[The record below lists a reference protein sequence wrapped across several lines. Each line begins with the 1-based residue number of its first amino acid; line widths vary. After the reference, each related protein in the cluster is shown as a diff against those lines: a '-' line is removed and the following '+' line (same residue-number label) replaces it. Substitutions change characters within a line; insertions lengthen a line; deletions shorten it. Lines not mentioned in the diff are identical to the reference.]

1 MKRIFIIALCALA
14 LCCCFSASAQKLVIV
29 HTNDTHSHLDPLR
42 DGRGGVVERAAI
54 LDSLRGEYGRRRVLL
69 LHAGDFNQGTSYFT
83 ILNGDLEVSLVNALG
98 YDCITLGNHEFDN
111 GIEDLAR
118 RLRSVKCP
126 VVCCNYDFSPFEL
139 GRYLSPYTIVRR
151 GGMKIGIVGALCDI
165 SSVVARSIADRIPS
179 LDTVT
184 EINRWASF
192 LKDEKRC
199 DMVIL
204 LSHLGFDGPGSDVEI
219 CGKLHGVDFIV
230 GGHSHTDLDDI
241 VWKTD
246 ADGRNV
252 GIITDGE
259 WGLNLGM
266 IEIY

>member
-1 MKRIFIIALCALA
+1 MKRFLVIALCALA
-14 LCCCFSASAQKLVIV
+14 LCSFSASAQKLVIV
-29 HTNDTHSHLDPLR
+29 HVNDTHSHLDPLR
-42 DGRGGVVERAAI
+42 DGTGGVVERAAYI
-54 LDSLRGEYGRRRVLL
+54 DQVRKEYGRRHVLL

-83 ILNGDLEVSLVNALG
+83 LLNGDLEVSLVNALG

-118 RLRSVKCP
+118 RLKTVKCP
-126 VVCCNYDFSPFEL
+126 IVCCNYDFSPFEL
-139 GRYLSPYTIVRR
+139 GQYVTPCTIVRR

-165 SSVVARSIADRIPS
+165 SSVVARPIADRLPA
-179 LDTVT
+179 LDTET
-184 EINRWASF
+184 EVNRWAAY
-192 LKDEKRC
+192 LKNEKKC

-204 LSHLGFDGPGSDVEI
+204 LSHLGFDGPQSDVEI
-219 CGKLHGVDFIV
+219 SSKLHNVDMIV
-230 GGHSHTDLDDI
+230 GGHSHTNLDDI

-246 ADGRNV
+246 ADGKPV

-259 WGLNLGM
+259 WGLNLGQ

>member
-1 MKRIFIIALCALA
+1 MKRFLLIALCALA
-14 LCCCFSASAQKLVIV
+14 LCCFSASAQKLVIV

-54 LDSLRGEYGRRRVLL
+54 LDSLRGEYGRRKVLL

-118 RLRSVKCP
+118 RLKSVKCP

-139 GRYLSPYTIVRR
+139 GRYVTPYTIVRR

-184 EINRWASF
+184 EINRWASY
-192 LKDEKRC
+192 LKDEKKC

-219 CGKLHGVDFIV
+219 SGKLHGVDLIV

-241 VWKTD
+241 VWKRD
-246 ADGRNV
+246 ADGKSI

-259 WGLNLGM
+259 WGLALGQ

>member
-1 MKRIFIIALCALA
+1 MKRVLIITLCALA
-14 LCCCFSASAQKLVIV
+14 LCSFSASAQKLVII

-42 DGRGGVVERAAI
+42 DGRGGVVERAAYI
-54 LDSLRGEYGRRRVLL
+54 DRARKDYGRRKVLL

-83 ILNGDLEVSLVNALG
+83 LLNGDLEVSLVNALK

-118 RLRSVKCP
+118 RLKTVKCP

-139 GRYLSPYTIVRR
+139 GDYITPYTIIRR

-165 SSVVARSIADRIPS
+165 SSVVARTISDRIPA
-179 LDTVT
+179 LDTEKEV
-184 EINRWASF
+184 NKWAAF
-192 LKDEKRC
+192 LKDEKKC

-204 LSHLGFDGPGSDVEI
+204 LSHMGFDGPQSDVEI
-219 CGKLHGVDFIV
+219 SSKLHNVDLIV
-230 GGHSHTDLDDI
+230 GGHSHTNLDDI

-246 ADGRNV
+246 ADGKPV

-259 WGLNLGM
+259 WGLNLGQ

>member
-1 MKRIFIIALCALA
+1 MKRVLIITLCALA
-14 LCCCFSASAQKLVIV
+14 LCSFSASAQKLVII

-42 DGRGGVVERAAI
+42 DGRGGVVERAAYI
-54 LDSLRGEYGRRRVLL
+54 DRARKDYGRRKVLL

-83 ILNGDLEVSLVNALG
+83 LLNGDLEVSLVNALK

-118 RLRSVKCP
+118 RLKTVKCP

-139 GRYLSPYTIVRR
+139 GDYITPYTIIRR

-165 SSVVARSIADRIPS
+165 SSVVARTISDRIPA
-179 LDTVT
+179 LDTEKEV
-184 EINRWASF
+184 NKWAAF
-192 LKDEKRC
+192 LKDEKKC

-204 LSHLGFDGPGSDVEI
+204 LSHMGFDGPQSDVEI
-219 CGKLHGVDFIV
+219 SSKLHNVDMIV
-230 GGHSHTDLDDI
+230 GGHSHTNLNDI

-246 ADGRNV
+246 ADGKPV

-259 WGLNLGM
+259 WGLNLGQ

>member
-1 MKRIFIIALCALA
+1 MKRFLVIALCALA
-14 LCCCFSASAQKLVIV
+14 LCSFNSSAQKLVII

-42 DGRGGVVERAAI
+42 DGRGGVIERAACI
-54 LDSLRGEYGRRRVLL
+54 DQARKDYGRRHVLL
-69 LHAGDFNQGTSYFT
+69 LHAGDFNQGSSYFT
-83 ILNGDLEVSLVNALG
+83 ILNGDLEASLVNALG

-118 RLRSVKCP
+118 RLKTLKCP

-139 GRYLSPYTIVRR
+139 GRYVKPYTVIRR

-165 SSVVARSIADRIPS
+165 SSVVARPTADRLPA
-179 LDTVT
+179 LDTET
-184 EINRWASF
+184 EVNRWAAY
-192 LKDEKRC
+192 LKDGKKC

-204 LSHLGFDGPGSDVEI
+204 LSHLGFNGPQSDVEI
-219 CGKLHGVDFIV
+219 SGKLHNVDLIV
-230 GGHSHTDLDDI
+230 GGHSHTNLDDI

-246 ADGRNV
+246 ADGKPV

-259 WGLNLGM
+259 WGLNLGQ